1 MNSLNK
7 LWSKGKPLSEKI
19 EAFTIGR
26 DLEFDKILAKYDVIG
41 SKAHATMLAQTGL
54 IEKEEGE
61 SLIKELEDIY
71 QIVILEDFEI
81 PEGFEDVHSWIEAVL
96 TERLGDT
103 GKRIHTARSR
113 NDQVLTDLHLFC
125 KDSLNGLISQVENIA
140 LLLVDQ
146 GEKYNEVILPGYT
159 HLQVAMPSS
168 GGMWFSAYA
177 EALAD
182 DLIMLQA
189 ALKVADQNPLGSA
202 AGYGSSFPIDRDIT
216 TKEMGFTQMKVNS
229 FAAQLNRGKLEKTI
243 TNTIASIAQT
253 LGRFSMDVCLYNSQ
267 NFGFISLP
275 DELTTGSSIMPHKK
289 NPDVFELIR
298 GKCNLLQGVPF
309 QVTSLTNNLPGGY
322 HREYQLLK
330 ELLFPAINDMVSILD
345 ILEFAVSQMKLHGPD
360 TDEEKYKLMYTVEA
374 VNAEVMKGK
383 PFREAYKIVG
393 QQVESGE
400 FQIKPGEQKY
410 THIGSIGNP
419 GFDEIRKK
427 ITTTGD

>member
-1 MNSLNK
+1 MSKQEK

-41 SKAHATMLAQTGL
+41 SKAQATMLAESGL
-54 IEKEEGE
+54 ISKEEGQQ
-61 SLIKELEDIY
+61 LVAELNGLFNE
-71 QIVILEDFEI
+71 VIADDFVI
-81 PEGFEDVHSWIEAVL
+81 PTGYEDVHSWIEARL
-96 TERLGDT
+96 TDKLGDA
-103 GKRIHTARSR
+103 GKKIHTARSR
-113 NDQVLTDLHLFC
+113 NDQVLTDLHLYC
-125 KDSLNGLISQVENIA
+125 KDVLSQLIEKTEHLA

-146 GEKYNEVILPGYT
+146 AKKFNDTIIPGYT

-182 DLIMLQA
+182 DLIVLKS
-189 ALKVADQNPLGSA
+189 ALKIADQNPLGSA
-202 AGYGSSFPIDRDIT
+202 AGYGSSFPIDREVT
-216 TKEMGFTQMKVNS
+216 TNEMGFSQLKVNS
-229 FAAQLNRGKLEKTI
+229 FAAQLNRGKLEKNV
-243 TNTIASIAQT
+243 TNAIASVAQT
-253 LGRFSMDVCLYNSQ
+253 IGRFAMDVCLYNSQ
-267 NFGFISLP
+267 NFGFITLP

-309 QVTSLTNNLPGGY
+309 QVTSLMNNLPGGY

-330 ELLFPAINDMVSILD
+330 ELLFPSVHDMMSILE
-345 ILEFAVSQMKLHGPD
+345 ILEFAVPQMKLKGAD
-360 TDEEKYKLMYTVEA
+360 TKDEKYKLMYTVEA

-383 PFREAYKIVG
+383 PFRDAYKIVG
-393 QQVESGE
+393 EQVENGSFSIENGD
-400 FQIKPGEQKY
+400 QNY

-419 GFDEIRKK
+419 GFDLIIKK
-427 ITTTGD
+427 IKAE